1 VTTSTDSGSASDYSS
16 SGQPSTGSD
25 GQQVWNPSVGVYA
38 GGVSKKKRESYGG
51 IIAAL
56 QDNAAR
62 SGLQMH
68 SYPENFG
75 GIIAAIQ
82 DLQEGQYRPGSDVGE
97 QPPGGDIIIN
107 PITGLPEWIESNQTV
122 EGQLWFD
129 TRQGR
134 LFVYAEKAWH
144 QTNGGDGLAIITD
157 TLAVPPDGDSLIP
170 GTFWWVRN
178 DNNLY
183 IFDGYYVMPNGHIT
197 EDPNVGGD
205 PVWKLVADPNDGA
218 FQTTLTLPLGSIG
231 PKVTALENLTYLPE
245 VDLSLG
251 TMTVQKDYNEWVF
264 QSLVALDLGLAHL
277 QPVIVDIDPPEF
289 PAVGQLWYDTESLE
303 LSIWYEDDNSGQWV
317 PTSVSYKYDDDL
329 AILRRDLTTETRV
342 REQALHSLHQQL
354 EQITAVDAQEV
365 AELQSSITGLQA
377 QITAIP
383 EVDLEPYATDVDL
396 SVVRNALEA
405 RLNALESGPDLTV
418 LMGRSEIEAEL
429 DAIKLEQQDLAT
441 ADALNEVEAS
451 IPDVSSFVSQNDIDA
466 SIAGITV
473 EYLPRTGGT
482 LTGSFVVEKV
492 DYSKPGFDFSTAS
505 WHSKEAFKL
514 LAQGTG
520 AVPTTFGTTNAPWE
534 LAWEFAGH
542 EDFCWSH
549 ADNGKQ
555 LSVSKDGVAC
565 KNLLIGDFTTNNDQ
579 GRIVLNTIDVKDRL
593 QRYQSAFEHLRQGVH
608 EATDFDT
615 LKANIISALANV

>member
-1 VTTSTDSGSASDYSS
+1 M
-16 SGQPSTGSD
+16 
-25 GQQVWNPSVGVYA
+25 WNPSVGVYA
-38 GGVSKKKRESYGG
+38 GGSSKKKRESYGG

-56 QDNAAR
+56 QDNQVR
-62 SGLQMH
+62 SGLIPH
-68 SYPENFG
+68 SYPENFA

-82 DLQEGQYRPGSDVGE
+82 DIQAGQSKPGSDVGE
-97 QPPGGDIIIN
+97 QPPGGSIIIN
-107 PITGLPEWIESNQTV
+107 PITGLPEWIESPETK

-134 LFVYAEKAWH
+134 LFVYAEKGWH
-144 QTNGGDGLAIITD
+144 QTNGGDGIPIITD
-157 TLAVPPDGDSLIP
+157 TPAVPPSGDSLIP

-197 EDPNVGGD
+197 EDPTVGGD
-205 PVWKLVADPNDGA
+205 PVWKLVADPADGLM
-218 FQTTLTLPLGSIG
+218 QTTLTLPLGSIG

-251 TMTVQKDYNEWVF
+251 TMVVQKDYNEWVF

-277 QPVIVDIDPPEF
+277 QPVIVDTDPPEF
-289 PAVGQLWYDTESLE
+289 PAAGQLWYDTESLE
-303 LSIWYEDDNSGQWV
+303 LSIWYEDDDSGQWV
-317 PTSVSYKYDDDL
+317 PTAVSYKYDEDL

-342 REQALHSLHQQL
+342 RESALHSLHERL

-365 AELQSSITGLQA
+365 ADLQSSIAGLQA

-396 SVVRNALEA
+396 SSARTALEQ
-405 RLNALESGPDLTV
+405 RLSALESGPDLTV

-441 ADALNEVEAS
+441 TDALNEVEAS
-451 IPDVSSFVSQNDIDA
+451 IPDVSAFVSQSDIDA

-482 LTGSFVVEKV
+482 LTGSFVVEKTN
-492 DYSKPGFDFSTAS
+492 YGLPGFDFSTAS

-514 LAQGTG
+514 LAQGPG
-520 AVPTTFGTTNAPWE
+520 AVGTSFGTTDDPWE
-534 LAWEFAGH
+534 IAWEFAGH
-542 EDFCWSH
+542 EDFCWIH
-549 ADNGKQ
+549 ADTGKQ
-555 LSVSKDGVAC
+555 LSVSKDGVVC
-565 KNLLIGDFTTNNDQ
+565 KDLYIADFTSNDDQ
-579 GRIVLNTIDVKDRL
+579 GLRVLNTIDVKDRL
-593 QRYQSAFEHLRQGVH
+593 QRYQSAFEHLRQGVF
-608 EATDFDT
+608 EATDFES